1 MDTVHIPRT
10 LINQIL
16 EQAQGSSSREVCG
29 LIAGLDG
36 KPTRCLPIE
45 NADRDPTHHF
55 LLDPKQQID
64 AMRAMREQGEELFAI
79 YHSHPDAPPLP
90 SAEDLEQAAYPDA
103 LYVVVS
109 LGTTGTLQLRG
120 FHILNKNPR
129 AVDIIVD

>member
-1 MDTVHIPRT
+1 MDTVQIPRK

-16 EQAQGSSSREVCG
+16 EQAQGSPTQEVCG
-29 LIAGLDG
+29 LIAGRDG
-36 KPTRCLPIE
+36 KPTRCLTIK
-45 NADRDPTHHF
+45 NTDRDPAHHF

-79 YHSHPDAPPLP
+79 YHSHPDTPPLP
-90 SAEDLEQAAYPDA
+90 SSEDLELAAYPEA

-120 FHILNKNPR
+120 FHILNKCAQ
-129 AVDIIVD
+129 AVDIVVD